1 MHILAIETSCDE
13 TAVSLVDCSG
23 DPWKGGVNFNVLSNI
38 VLSQAKLH
46 AEYGGVYPSLAKRE
60 HAENL
65 IPVLKKALELSSL
78 ESGIRNQ
85 ESGIDTQKLEK
96 ILQREPELLKQFLEF
111 IPTIEKP
118 AIDKIVVTRGPGLEP
133 ALWVGI
139 NFAKALGEV
148 WNIPVSGINHMEGHV
163 FSALLQKRRDLP
175 QLTTYNL
182 QPTTF
187 PALALLISGG
197 HTELVLMKDWLKY
210 EIVGETKDDAVGEA
224 FDKVARMLGLGYP
237 GGPEIAR
244 QAAQFQDKPSLKL
257 PRPMLD
263 SGDFN
268 FSFSGLKTAVLYEI
282 KKNNKFQPEA
292 DPPSRPEADQPQA
305 GAETSKI
312 IQEFAHEFQEAAT
325 DVLVSKTVKAAREY
339 GAKTIL
345 VGGGVS
351 ANQRIRDAL
360 TEQTTNNLPPTTK
373 LLLSPLELTGDN
385 ALMIAV
391 AGYLRAALNKE
402 CREEIAA
409 HGTLRLA

>member
-1 MHILAIETSCDE
+1 MKILAIETSCDE
-13 TAVSLVDCSG
+13 TAIAIIEASG
-23 DPWKGGVNFNVLSNI
+23 DPRKEEVYFNVLSNI

-60 HAENL
+60 HSQNL
-65 IPVLKKALELSSL
+65 VPVLKTALRQNEQETIYSNIL
-78 ESGIRNQ
+78 ENIR
-85 ESGIDTQKLEK
+85 IDCRRKIEK
-96 ILQREPELLKQFLEF
+96 ILEREPELLEQFLEF

-118 AIDKIVVTRGPGLEP
+118 DIDKIVVTHGPGLEP

-139 NFAKALGEV
+139 NFAKALGEM
-148 WNIPVSGINHMEGHV
+148 WDIPVSGINHMEGHV
-163 FSALLQKRRDLP
+163 FSALLQKRHGELKVESYKLQDIEFP
-175 QLTTYNL
+175 VLT
-182 QPTTF
+182 
-187 PALALLISGG
+187 LLISGG

-244 QAAQFQDKPSLKL
+244 QAAQWKQTDGHWMSISLKL
-257 PRPMLD
+257 PRPMID

-282 KKNNKFQPEA
+282 KKINELTT
-292 DPPSRPEADQPQA
+292 EL
-305 GAETSKI
+305 
-312 IQEFAHEFQEAAT
+312 IQEFSHEFQEAAT
-325 DVLVSKTVKAAREY
+325 EVLVSKTVKAAKEY

-351 ANQRIRDAL
+351 ANKRIRESLKEA
-360 TEQTTNNLPPTTK
+360 TSYPSTTTK
-373 LLLSPLELTGDN
+373 LIMGHGKLQATSLYIAPLELTGDN

-391 AGYLRAALNKE
+391 AGYFRAILDKE
-402 CREEIAA
+402 YKKEIVA
-409 HGTLRLA
+409 HGILRLT